1 MQLAKPRNFR
11 CPSDMKHL
19 SSFFHNETPLA
30 VCTIVSSRY
39 SGQTVTSHKAAH
51 RIITPLSST
60 SKWAR
65 CLCKQAAAAAAG
77 SGEHRLTELI
87 LRRRV
92 SQIAVLG
99 RAVSVGSLW
108 WVTAGGTDSIALTSR
123 WLDGPPAAK
132 RTRAR
137 YFPGCRRDARRRSRR
152 VAQSGACVRPFDQ
165 RQTDDSH
172 HPPPPRVTDVLRLW
186 RERCV
191 QQGRRRW
198 QARQTRGDW
207 VRLWTADRQTSCSM
221 EWWNEWTTAT
231 ANRWMGHVNAD
242 TRKQCNGT
250 PPIPLSLSLRNMP
263 RHLANASWCA
273 RHKPAQ
279 MYTARFYTISENW
292 PTSNNR
298 MLI

>member
-123 WLDGPPAAK
+123 WLDVPPAAK
-132 RTRAR
+132 RTLDIFPAVVETPGEGHVGSRSPAPVSAHSINAKLTTPTIHHHHVWLTFFDFDVSAACSRADDVDR
-137 YFPGCRRDARRRSRR
+137 PGRRAEIECDCELQTDRRRAAWNDGMNERQRR
-152 VAQSGACVRPFDQ
+152 RIDGW
-165 RQTDDSH
+165 
-172 HPPPPRVTDVLRLW
+172 VTSMRIRGNNVTGLRLY
-186 RERCV
+186 RSV
-191 QQGRRRW
+191 S
-198 QARQTRGDW
+198 
-207 VRLWTADRQTSCSM
+207 VS
-221 EWWNEWTTAT
+221 AT
-231 ANRWMGHVNAD
+231 CRA
-242 TRKQCNGT
+242 
-250 PPIPLSLSLRNMP
+250 I
-263 RHLANASWCA
+263 
-273 RHKPAQ
+273 
-279 MYTARFYTISENW
+279 
-292 PTSNNR
+292 
-298 MLI
+298 